1 MSETEKE
8 LFEEAN
14 VKIDIKEKE
23 PEPTRDAEEP
33 TRDAEEP
40 APTSV
45 EKPVKPV
52 KKKREISEKQR
63 AQLVENLKRGRETSL
78 ANRVK
83 KKKLNAIA
91 KDERLVEEDTKIFEA
106 LKKKLKPKQLEDENT
121 RLKQE
126 LAELKAAKAS
136 AKKERASTPPPS
148 SSVDKT
154 PEVKPMPTLPEFK
167 QPLTSRQ
174 KLKMIRGL

>member
-23 PEPTRDAEEP
+23 PEPTPEP
-33 TRDAEEP
+33 TPEP

-45 EKPVKPV
+45 EKPVKPA
-52 KKKREISEKQR
+52 KKKRVISEKQR

-83 KKKLNAIA
+83 KKKLKAID
-91 KDERLVEEDTKIFEA
+91 KEEKMVEEDTKVFEA
-106 LKKKLKPKQLEDENT
+106 LKKKLKP
-121 RLKQE
+121 
-126 LAELKAAKAS
+126 
-136 AKKERASTPPPS
+136 
-148 SSVDKT
+148 
-154 PEVKPMPTLPEFK
+154 
-167 QPLTSRQ
+167 PL
-174 KLKMIRGL
+174 LH

>member
-1 MSETEKE
+1 MSETE
-8 LFEEAN
+8 LFDEAN

-23 PEPTRDAEEP
+23 PEPTAEP
-33 TRDAEEP
+33 TPEP

-45 EKPVKPV
+45 EEPVKPA
-52 KKKREISEKQR
+52 KKKRVISEKQR

-83 KKKLNAIA
+83 KKKLKAID
-91 KDERLVEEDTKIFEA
+91 KEEKMVEEDTKVFEA
-106 LKKKLKPKQLEDENT
+106 LKKKLKPKQLEDENALL
-121 RLKQE
+121 RQE
-126 LAELKAAKAS
+126 LSELKAAKAE

-154 PEVKPMPTLPEFK
+154 PEVKKMPIIPEFAK
-167 QPLTSRQ
+167 PLTSRQ
-174 KLKMIRGL
+174 KLKLIRGL